1 MAGRKR
7 MRNGQMLHQAIAQD
21 IGTRILKGEFAPGTL
36 LPKEAR
42 WSRKFKMSR
51 TAVREAIK
59 MLAAK
64 GLIVSRTKVGSRV
77 QPRDRWNLLDREL
90 LGWYSQSTE
99 RRKFLNSIQQVRLVI
114 EPEAAALA
122 AANHTPH
129 SMKLIDRA
137 MAEMWAATSHQDL
150 VTADVN
156 FHLSILRAAGN
167 DLLVPLG
174 FVIEA
179 ALASLFDYTVRPK
192 YWKAAKPL
200 HEAIAVAI
208 RQRRPEAARRAVR
221 KLLEDTDN
229 IIERRLRASR
239 SRRSGKRSLPH
250 SGHGEVTKQLTA
262 IHSN

>member
-7 MRNGQMLHQAIAQD
+7 TRSGQMMHQAIAQD
-21 IGTRILKGEFAPGTL
+21 IGMRILKGEFKPGTL
-36 LPKEAR
+36 LPKEAV
-42 WSRKFKMSR
+42 WSRKYKMSR

-59 MLAAK
+59 TLSAK
-64 GLIVSRTKVGSRV
+64 GLIISRTKVGSRV
-77 QPRDRWNLLDREL
+77 QPRDRWNLLDREI
-90 LGWYSQSTE
+90 LGWYSQSTN
-99 RRKFLNSIQQVRLVI
+99 RRSFLNSIQQVRLVI

-122 AANHTPH
+122 AANHTPE
-129 SMKLIDRA
+129 SIGLIDAA
-137 MAEMWAATSHQDL
+137 MTQMWDAASHEEL
-150 VTADVN
+150 VAADVN

-179 ALASLFDYTVRPK
+179 ALAALFDYTVRPK

-221 KLLEDTDN
+221 RLLEDTDT
-229 IIERRLRASR
+229 IIERRLHASR
-239 SRRSGKRSLPH
+239 TSKTRQPAALEWPQASKLLNSL
-250 SGHGEVTKQLTA
+250 SLAK
-262 IHSN
+262 

>member
-7 MRNGQMLHQAIAQD
+7 TRSGQMMHQAIAQD
-21 IGTRILKGEFAPGTL
+21 IGTRILAGEFNPGTL
-36 LPKEAR
+36 LPKEAI
-42 WSRKFKMSR
+42 WSRKYKMSR

-64 GLIVSRTKVGSRV
+64 GLIISRTKVGSRV
-77 QPRDRWNLLDREL
+77 QPRDRWNLLDREI
-90 LGWYSQSTE
+90 LGWYSQSTD
-99 RRKFLNSIQQVRLVI
+99 RRTFLNSIQQVRLVI

-122 AANHTPH
+122 AANRTQQ
-129 SMKLIDRA
+129 SMRLIDAA
-137 MAEMWAATSHQDL
+137 MAQMWQATSHEEL
-150 VTADVN
+150 VAADVN

-179 ALASLFDYTVRPK
+179 ALTALFDYTVRPK

-221 KLLEDTDN
+221 KLLEDTDT
-229 IIERRLRASR
+229 IIERRLHASR
-239 SRRSGKRSLPH
+239 GAKARRVARQSEQQASKPLHSFSLA
-250 SGHGEVTKQLTA
+250 K
-262 IHSN
+262 